1 MTWCGDFHVAQWN
14 SKSTN
19 KTLSSSLLPSDFFSS
34 PSPFSISPLF
44 YYLFLFFSPLLYL
57 LTFSFLSI
65 LPLLLPA
72 HLAPLN
78 FFPFTSSFH
87 CSLLSSPVPSFH
99 IFCYSSLHHSIC
111 SLFSFPLFFFPLLSS
126 FLISSAHL
134 SFPFP
139 LLSFLLLFFSPHCTY
154 LLYSFHLF
162 LFLLLSLSTLI
173 SASLLSSLALLS
185 FPLFLSEALFISVN
199 VHFTL
204 LPKATFYD

>member
-14 SKSTN
+14 SKTTN

-57 LTFSFLSI
+57 LTFSFFIYPPPTPSRS
-65 LPLLLPA
+65 PLLLLF
-72 HLAPLN
+72 LAPLN
-78 FFPFTSSFH
+78 FFPFTSAFH

-126 FLISSAHL
+126 FLISSALL

-162 LFLLLSLSTLI
+162 LFLLLSLYFHSNLCLAPLLSCSPLLPPFPLRSTL
-173 SASLLSSLALLS
+173 
-185 FPLFLSEALFISVN
+185 
-199 VHFTL
+199 
-204 LPKATFYD
+204 Y